1 MMDIIM
7 LAIGLFSFAL
17 SIGYVYACDQL

>member
-17 SIGYVYACDQL
+17 SIGYVYVCDRL